1 MSPCLRSSP
10 SWGLVIKI
18 QISNIRTISHQS
30 ESVPGMKTFELESS
44 LRCESTREYRI
55 IFYWLGES
63 VLSACVTLWAGSEQ
77 ARHPVNQQSVWG
89 WGDITIARAPRETAG
104 SVDMRGSSQWWECC
118 ETHTHLRSS
127 TRNSSTVCPDW
138 HRVRLTVLLNSF
150 HQVWSANF
158 PCYGQLVVVGEVW
171 VVPPLSCT
179 HHLTITTTGPLL
191 LPPPSSLLSEPDL
204 SLIQSVCCLDVP
216 YNWHSWELL
225 SWLTGCLW
233 RSCRPSVVTQQYTK
247 SCRPSALQ
255 L

>member
-1 MSPCLRSSP
+1 
-10 SWGLVIKI
+10 
-18 QISNIRTISHQS
+18 
-30 ESVPGMKTFELESS
+30 
-44 LRCESTREYRI
+44 
-55 IFYWLGES
+55 
-63 VLSACVTLWAGSEQ
+63 
-77 ARHPVNQQSVWG
+77 
-89 WGDITIARAPRETAG
+89 
-104 SVDMRGSSQWWECC
+104 MRGSSQWWECC

-255 L
+255 LWQHTASLQTASGWWGPAVADSGRVATTSSAVLCNHLSSVPCALAHRREDCQWNVRRGLEMQHKGFISLVSTFYIYA